1 MRLSSTVDRYTADD
15 LAATIAR
22 KAMVS
27 KDMVIPFSDFTDVMT
42 ELFLLTEA
50 DAGRLIV
57 GGMMSP
63 DTAIAADRAQ
73 LEVKEI
79 TGMSP
84 FAGDADAIVEQ
95 IKTGRETVYV
105 ANPNRVTGAN
115 FSLADLRLISKALTE
130 GTLIVDEHFYDF
142 YGITAVP
149 LLQENGNVV
158 IVRSLTTPFGI
169 SSDESGFVITT
180 PTRARRIEERLD
192 WTKISV
198 TLHKILS
205 TTLSNREAL
214 SMRMKSLHDESL
226 RLANSLTKM
235 GVQTR
240 ISATDF
246 LLLRVADPKKFVANL
261 TSHRIQA
268 ESLDDNAEL
277 DHYVRYRLQSPLSND
292 SLLKAVE
299 KMSAETYR
307 MDTVDRRMIRLR
319 RPAEQ
324 TENEPFEIPATVI
337 ERNRVVRKTGKEL
350 VESK

>member
-1 MRLSSTVDRYTADD
+1 MRLSSTVDRYTAED
-15 LAATIAR
+15 LATTIAR

-27 KDMVIPFSDFTDVMT
+27 RDMVIPFSDFTDIMT
-42 ELFLLTEA
+42 ELFLLA
-50 DAGRLIV
+50 DPGSGRLIT

-73 LEVKEI
+73 FEVKEI
-79 TGMSP
+79 TGTSP
-84 FAGDADAIVEQ
+84 FAGDADAVIEQ
-95 IKTGRETVYV
+95 IKTGDETVYL

-115 FSLADLRLISKALTE
+115 FSLADLRLIAKALPE

-142 YGITAVP
+142 YGITALP
-149 LLQENGNVV
+149 LLQETGNVV

-180 PTRARRIEERLD
+180 PTRARRIEERFD

-226 RLANSLTKM
+226 RLANTLTKM

-246 LLLRVADPKKFVANL
+246 LLLRVANPGKFVSDLA
-261 TSHRIQA
+261 SHRIQA

-277 DHYVRYRLQSPLSND
+277 THYVRYRLQSPLSND

-299 KMSAETYR
+299 RMPSQIYQMASA
-307 MDTVDRRMIRLR
+307 DRRAIHLR

-324 TENEPFEIPATVI
+324 IEEAPFEIPAAVI
-337 ERNRVVRKTGKEL
+337 ERNRVVGKTKKDL
-350 VESK
+350 VESN

>member
-1 MRLSSTVDRYTADD
+1 MVDRQTAED
-15 LAATIAR
+15 LATTIAR

-27 KDMVIPFSDFTDVMT
+27 RDMVIPFSDFTDLMT
-42 ELFLLTEA
+42 ELLLFT
-50 DAGRLIV
+50 DTTAGKLIA
-57 GGMMSP
+57 GGMLSP

-73 LEVKEI
+73 LDVAEV

-84 FAGDADAIVEQ
+84 FAGDADAIVNE

-115 FSLADLRLISKALTE
+115 FSLSDLQFIAKSIPE

-149 LLQENGNVV
+149 LMQEMGNVV
-158 IVRSLTTPFGI
+158 AVRSLTTPFGI
-169 SSDESGFVITT
+169 SSDESGFVITN
-180 PTRARRIEERLD
+180 PSRARLFEERFD
-192 WTKISV
+192 WTRISV

-214 SMRMKSLHDESL
+214 SMRMKSLHDESH
-226 RLANSLTKM
+226 RLANALTRL

-246 LLLRVADPKKFVANL
+246 LLLRVADPSRVVASL
-261 TSHRIQA
+261 TAHRLQA
-268 ESLDDNAEL
+268 ERLDDSPEL
-277 DHYVRYRLQSPLSND
+277 THYVRYRLQSPLSND
-292 SLLKAVE
+292 TLLKTFE
-299 KMSAETYR
+299 KMPADSYR
-307 MDTVDRRMIRLR
+307 MDTVDRRVIRLR
-319 RPAEQ
+319 RPAERRASRLRD
-324 TENEPFEIPATVI
+324 IPTAVV
-337 ERNRVVRKTGKEL
+337 ERNRTSTRIKEEL

>member
-27 KDMVIPFSDFTDVMT
+27 RDMVIPFSDFTDMMT
-42 ELFLLTEA
+42 ELLQFA
-50 DAGRLIV
+50 DTGDARLIA
-57 GGMMSP
+57 GGMLSP

-84 FAGDADAIVEQ
+84 FAGDADAVVEQ
-95 IKTGRETVYV
+95 IKTGRETVYL

-115 FSLADLRLISKALTE
+115 FSLADLRLIAKALPE

-149 LLQENGNVV
+149 LLQETGNVV
-158 IVRSLTTPFGI
+158 VVRSLTTPFGI

-180 PTRARRIEERLD
+180 PTRVRRIEDRFD

-226 RLANSLTKM
+226 RLANTLTKM

-246 LLLRVADPKKFVANL
+246 LLLRVADPKKFVSNL

-268 ESLDDNAEL
+268 ESLDDNAEMTN
-277 DHYVRYRLQSPLSND
+277 YVRYRLQSPLSND

-299 KMSAETYR
+299 KMSPDTYR

-319 RPAEQ
+319 KPAEKTDDQ
-324 TENEPFEIPATVI
+324 PFEIPAAVI
-337 ERNRVVRKTGKEL
+337 ERNRVAGKTRKDM